1 MKLIKCYIENFGKL
15 SNSDYDFNA
24 GLTGFCEDN
33 GFGKTTL
40 AAFIKAMF
48 FGLPSV
54 RVNAKEFNDRKHFY
68 PFSGGKFGG
77 NLTFEMGGDIYRI
90 ERFFGKKSDTED
102 ALTVYRNNK
111 VFHGFGTDIGKAVFG
126 VDKESFERTVFITS
140 EAFDFS
146 ATNGMC
152 AKLNCFV
159 ENSDGDTAFEN
170 IVGKLERARKELKAS
185 KGSNDLISRTNQA
198 IFDKRSE
205 IANLE
210 IIAKNLNEGYIQ
222 KNGLEQEILRD
233 EAQLEEIK
241 STNLILERWEK
252 YDAISARGAEIENR
266 LKELNAEYPDG
277 LPNESEALSLK
288 TYAKQITVLGGAQ
301 SATIFDEEKRARL
314 QELSAVFKH
323 GIPDEQKLKTLRAD
337 LDEINSIGVQVSSL
351 TEENN
356 GRSFI
361 ALQQKFSNQAPSE
374 KKLEILGSKIERYRN
389 LDNRRKA
396 QTNIA
401 VPTNTP
407 KKNNTLYIALLL
419 LFAAVAVAGIALIF
433 INLIIGGVLLA
444 VGVIATVIDSV
455 LWKARGAASSQGA
468 IVIDQAAIDIQAEL
482 QQIESE
488 VREVLV
494 AYGYYS
500 QNGIVFDFEML
511 KKDLNEYLQH
521 ENELS
526 QKEARLK
533 DLKAKKS
540 ALTVKAYGI
549 FTEYGV
555 ACDDLQSAYVALCS
569 LISEYR
575 SLQSDSAKA
584 EKGAEDTQQ
593 QIDSLYKAIRAILN
607 NHNIKLSKNVS
618 EQIEGLEKVGAETSR
633 LNAELKKV
641 EVEKSDYKAKYN
653 LTYRPTSEQ
662 MDITQLS
669 ERIKEGRN
677 SLAIMDGQI
686 SSDEAMIE
694 NLDDK
699 YGELEVLEEKLKDYK
714 RRHYVLSE
722 TEKMLKKAD
731 QNLKDKYVAPV
742 KSIFLKYADVIEE
755 TLGERITIDQD
766 FNVMFEHGGEIHSEK
781 HFSSGLRSIC
791 ALCMRLA
798 FVDNMYVE
806 DKPFIIMDD
815 PFVFLDEKHMQN
827 TIRVIKEL
835 TKDNQIIYFCC
846 HDSRKIGA
854 EILG

>member
-1 MKLIKCYIENFGKL
+1 MKLIKCHIENFGKL

-33 GFGKTTL
+33 GSGKTTL

-77 NLTFEMGGDIYRI
+77 NLTFEMGSDIYRI

-205 IANLE
+205 IVNLE
-210 IIAKNLNEGYIQ
+210 IIAKNLNESYIQ

-233 EAQLEEIK
+233 EAQLDEIK

-252 YDAISARGAEIENR
+252 YDAISAHGTEIESR
-266 LKELNAEYPDG
+266 LKELNAEYPNG
-277 LPNESEALSLK
+277 LPVESETISLK
-288 TYAKQITVLGGAQ
+288 NHVRQITALDGAQ
-301 SATIFDEEKRARL
+301 SATVFDEEKHARL
-314 QELSAVFKH
+314 QELSVVFKN
-323 GIPDEQKLKTLRAD
+323 GIPDEQKLKMLRAD
-337 LDEINSIGVQVSSL
+337 LDKINSIGVQINGF
-351 TEENN
+351 TEADNDQ
-356 GRSFI
+356 RFS
-361 ALQQKFSNQAPSE
+361 ALQQEFSRQVPPE
-374 KKLEILGSKIERYRN
+374 KQLVELETKIDKYRN

-396 QTNIA
+396 QANIVA
-401 VPTNTP
+401 PTNAP
-407 KKNNTLYIALLL
+407 KKNNALFIAILI
-419 LFAAVAVAGIALIF
+419 LFAIVAAAGIALIF
-433 INLIIGGVLLA
+433 VNLIVGLVLLA
-444 VGVIATVIDSV
+444 IGAVVVVIDFI
-455 LWKARGAASSQGA
+455 LWKTKGATSSQGA
-468 IVIDQAAIDIQAEL
+468 VIIDQSAINLQAEL
-482 QQIESE
+482 QQIENE

-521 ENELS
+521 EAELL
-526 QKEARLK
+526 QKEDRLK
-533 DLKAKKS
+533 DLKEKKRG
-540 ALTVKAYGI
+540 LTVKAYAI
-549 FTEYGV
+549 FAEYGV
-555 ACDDLQSAYVALCS
+555 ACDDLQSAYIALCS

-575 SLQSDSAKA
+575 SLQSDSVKA

-593 QIDSLYKAIRAILN
+593 QIEDLYNAIRAILN
-607 NHNIKLSKNVS
+607 GHNIKLSENVS
-618 EQIEGLEKVGAETSR
+618 EQIEKLEKADAEMSR
-633 LNAELKKV
+633 LNAELKKI
-641 EVEKSDYKAKYN
+641 KSEMTEYAAKYN
-653 LTYRPTSEQ
+653 LTDRPNSEQ
-662 MDITQLS
+662 ADVTQLS
-669 ERIKEGRN
+669 EQIKEGRN
-677 SLAIMDGQI
+677 SLAIIDSQI
-686 SSDEAMIE
+686 SSDEASIE

-722 TEKMLKKAD
+722 TEKMIKKAD
-731 QNLKDKYVAPV
+731 QNLKDKYIAPV
-742 KSIFLKYADVIEE
+742 KSIFLKYADIIEE
-755 TLGERITIDQD
+755 TLGEKITIDQD
-766 FNVMFEHGGEIHSEK
+766 FNVMFEHSGEIHSEK

-798 FVDNMYVE
+798 FVDNMYGE
-806 DKPFIIMDD
+806 DKPFIVMDD
-815 PFVFLDEKHMQN
+815 PFVFLDGKHMQN

-835 TKDNQIIYFCC
+835 AKDNQIIYFCC
-846 HDSRKIGA
+846 HNSRKISA